1 MQQYNNEGRIIMG
14 WFEVDRK
21 GLAKLLEKRGKSL
34 VVVEL
39 LQNAWDSNATKVDVM
54 LEPIPGKPRVY
65 IKVTDDD
72 PEGFKDLGHAFTLF
86 AESEKKDDPTKRGRF
101 NLGEKLVLS
110 LCHWAKIVS
119 TTGSYKFNEQD
130 GYDKRSKSS
139 EKTPKGSYFEG
150 ELRMTRE
157 EYEEVLAKID
167 SLIPPPDVETVVNSD
182 LLESR
187 ACISSFTEP
196 LPTEIADDEGNL
208 KKTVRKTTISIYGT
222 RNGEKA
228 CIYEM
233 GIPVVET
240 FDKFHIDI
248 GQKVPLNFNRDNVT
262 PAYLRTVR
270 TLVFN
275 QTHTLIDKEEANDSW
290 VREATSDERCTTE
303 AIKTAVTHRFGEK
316 SVAFDP
322 GDPEA
327 NKLAMS
333 KGYTVIPGRSMNKGE
348 WNNIR
353 KAQSAGISLA
363 LPSGRVTPSPKAFD
377 PDGVPLKLL
386 PREKYTEGMHK
397 FYEYARWLAEKLI
410 DARISVKI
418 ASDRDWKF
426 AAAYGKKGL
435 IVNLAHLG
443 RKWFEN
449 VASRRMNA
457 LLLHEF
463 AHEYSGDHLSSEY
476 HETLCDL
483 GAKLAEVAANN
494 PARFI
499 GV

>member
-1 MQQYNNEGRIIMG
+1 MG

-39 LQNAWDSNATKVDVM
+39 LQNAWDSDATKVDVM
-54 LEPIPGKPRVY
+54 LEPVSGKPRVY

-119 TTGSYKFNEQD
+119 TSGSYEFNEHD
-130 GYDKRSKSS
+130 GQDKRSKSKT
-139 EKTPKGSYFEG
+139 KTPKGSYFEG

-157 EYEEVLAKID
+157 EYEDVLEKID
-167 SLIPPPDVETVVNSD
+167 TLIPPPNVTTVVNGD
-182 LLESR
+182 ELRMRER
-187 ACISSFTEP
+187 ISSFTEP

-208 KKTVRKTTISIYGT
+208 KKTVRKTTISIYDT

-228 CIYEM
+228 CIYEL

-240 FDKFHIDI
+240 GDKYHIDI

-270 TLVFN
+270 TMVFN

-290 VREATSDERCTTE
+290 VREATSDERCSTG
-303 AIKTAVTHRFGEK
+303 AIKTAVTHRFGKK

-327 NKLAMS
+327 NKLAVS
-333 KGYTVIPGRSMNKGE
+333 KGYTVIPGRSLNKGE

-353 KAQSAGISLA
+353 QAQDDGVSLA
-363 LPSGRVTPSPKAFD
+363 LPSGRVTPSPKPFSE
-377 PDGVPLKLL
+377 DGTPLKTL
-386 PREKYTEGMHK
+386 PEEKYTEGIKK
-397 FYEYARWLAEKLI
+397 FIKYARWLAKNLI
-410 DARISVKI
+410 DTDIFIVI
-418 ASDRDWKF
+418 ANDRGWGF
-426 AAAYGKKGL
+426 TAAYGSERL
-435 IVNLAHLG
+435 TVNVPRVG
-443 RKWFEN
+443 YNWFDN
-449 VASRRMNA
+449 VASLAMNS
-457 LLLHEF
+457 LLIHEF
-463 AHEYSGDHLSSEY
+463 AHKYSGDHLSSEY
-476 HETLCDL
+476 HTAICDL
-483 GAKLAEVAANN
+483 GAKLARVAANN
-494 PARFI
+494 PARFKKKEE
-499 GV
+499 